1 MKNKYIFFIISMLF
15 CSSAVANVSK
25 WSTGE
30 EKGIRVYSVDSN
42 NKFTL
47 RFSCDV
53 GFNNTSS
60 DSVGTRMIELS
71 QGFPGGKSYSD
82 ANGIMLKVGEDEYP
96 MGLIGSS
103 VGDSWW
109 YAFWSDI
116 PDSLSKTVD
125 AYVDGKKVAS
135 FTLRNA
141 AELYKSAPED
151 GCLKRAK

>member
-1 MKNKYIFFIISMLF
+1 
-15 CSSAVANVSK
+15 
-25 WSTGE
+25 
-30 EKGIRVYSVDSN
+30 
-42 NKFTL
+42 
-47 RFSCDV
+47 
-53 GFNNTSS
+53 
-60 DSVGTRMIELS
+60 MIELS

-109 YAFWSDI
+109 YDFWSDV

-125 AYVDGKKVAS
+125 AYVDGKKIAS
-135 FTLRNA
+135 FTLRKA